1 LNTSLSLPYITR
13 PARKENAPLLLL
25 LHGYGSNEEDLFS
38 FAPEISEDIFIVSAR
53 APYEMPPQGAA
64 WYAINFD
71 ASGGKFSDNDQA
83 RESMVKITSFLEE
96 LKATYSID
104 PGNMNVLGFSQGAIL
119 AYGLS
124 LSQPGLFQN
133 VVAMSGYV
141 NEDLIAGRSGLEA
154 RFRKSEIKTNYF
166 ISHGTVDQVIPYQ
179 WAKKAPQIMEEIHA
193 DYMFKE
199 YPIGHGVSRDN
210 FYDLKE
216 WLEKR
221 ILTQ

>member
-1 LNTSLSLPYITR
+1 LNTSLSLQYITR

-71 ASGGKFSDNDQA
+71 ASGDKFSDTDQA
-83 RESMVKITSFLEE
+83 RESMVKITNFLEE
-96 LKATYSID
+96 LTDAYSID
-104 PGNMNVLGFSQGAIL
+104 PSNMNILGFSQGAIL
-119 AYGLS
+119 SYALS
-124 LSQPGLFQN
+124 LSQPGLFRN
-133 VVAMSGYV
+133 VVAMSGYIS
-141 NEDLIAGRSGLEA
+141 EDLIAGRDGLDV
-154 RFRKSEIKTNYF
+154 RFRESEIKTNYF
-166 ISHGTVDQVIPYQ
+166 ISHGTVDQVIPYE
-179 WAKKAPQIMEEIHA
+179 WAKKAPQVMEEIHA
-193 DYMFKE
+193 DYIFKE

-210 FYDLKE
+210 FYDMKQ

-221 ILTQ
+221 VLSL

>member
-210 FYDLKE
+210 FYDMKE

>member
-1 LNTSLSLPYITR
+1 MNTSLSLPYITR

-210 FYDLKE
+210 FYDMKE

>member
-1 LNTSLSLPYITR
+1 MNTSLSLPYITR

-166 ISHGTVDQVIPYQ
+166 ISHGTVDQVIPYL

-210 FYDLKE
+210 FYDMKE